1 MMRKIGTGAAILAL
15 FLATHVAPATAQ
27 TMDGLSAMPA
37 AGAPLTGEAAGAA
50 AAADESAAATDVMV
64 ASALR
69 TGGGSNL
76 LLQPTFRSDLE
87 PANRS
92 GPAVDALAVRLRQP
106 DRRRGLTL
114 VLVGGALIG
123 AGLLIDGDA
132 GAAVSV
138 GGALLGGYGVY
149 LMVRQ

>member
-1 MMRKIGTGAAILAL
+1 MRKIGSGAAFVAL
-15 FLATHVAPATAQ
+15 LLATHMAPATAQ
-27 TMDGLSAMPA
+27 TMDTRTPV
-37 AGAPLTGEAAGAA
+37 PAA
-50 AAADESAAATDVMV
+50 AATLASEAAAVSDRSAVPADVVVM
-64 ASALR
+64 ASRLR
-69 TGGGSNL
+69 TGSGSNL
-76 LLQPTFRSDLE
+76 VVQPTYRSDFT

-92 GPAVDALAVRLRQP
+92 GPAVEALAIRLRQP

-114 VLVGGALIG
+114 LLVGGALIG
-123 AGLLIDGDA
+123 AGLVIDGDA

>member
-1 MMRKIGTGAAILAL
+1 MRKIGSGAAIMALLLA
-15 FLATHVAPATAQ
+15 AHIAPATAQ
-27 TMDGLSAMPA
+27 TMDRYGPVPA
-37 AGAPLTGEAAGAA
+37 AAAPMASEAAAVSDKSAA
-50 AAADESAAATDVMV
+50 AAAVVMPAWRMRTD
-64 ASALR
+64 S
-69 TGGGSNL
+69 GSNL
-76 LLQPTFRSDLE
+76 LLQPTAWSDFA

-92 GPAVDALAVRLRQP
+92 GPAVDALAIRLRQP

-114 VLVGGALIG
+114 LLVGGALIG
-123 AGLLIDGDA
+123 AGMLIDGDA

>member
-1 MMRKIGTGAAILAL
+1 
-15 FLATHVAPATAQ
+15 VQ
-27 TMDGLSAMPA
+27 TMEAYGASQA
-37 AGAPLTGEAAGAA
+37 AAAPMASEAAAVSDKSA
-50 AAADESAAATDVMV
+50 AAADVVVPARR
-64 ASALR
+64 LR
-69 TGGGSNL
+69 TDSGSSL
-76 LLQPTFRSDLE
+76 LLQPAAWSDFA

-123 AGLLIDGDA
+123 AGMLIDGDA